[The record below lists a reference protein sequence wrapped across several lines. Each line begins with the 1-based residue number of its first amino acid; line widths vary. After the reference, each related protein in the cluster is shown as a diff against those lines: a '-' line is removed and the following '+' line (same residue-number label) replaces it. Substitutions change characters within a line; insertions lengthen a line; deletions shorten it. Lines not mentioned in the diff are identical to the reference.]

1 MRVMPPMRHA
11 STNDQGAGD
20 GASLSPPTHDAE
32 GAAPVSTASATS
44 PSDAHRASR
53 ISLALGIALLAIA
66 AVWVAGAVWSFGE
79 QTRFAE
85 NRGFDIP
92 QLLPGVLDGFA
103 FAMAA
108 VAWASSLDG
117 RSAMLARIGTIVA
130 IGGSAASNGAWA
142 WQRSGGDAATIALA
156 LSVPVVSNLAF
167 EVLLSE
173 VRRQVQRSRGL
184 PAPVPVPAPRLI
196 RLVLSPWATYASWR
210 RLVLAATDP
219 RIAFA
224 AVSASAASPDA
235 QRSDAAPEPDAGT
248 VCDVVAEAERITA
261 SATDAHRSD
270 APTAALSAAQR
281 IALPAASP
289 RPQRI
294 TASAG
299 EVTDADVIAAIREYV
314 IDAHHAGTRPA
325 QREMQRIVSEA
336 HPGAPKPGPRRLGR
350 LVDTI
355 RAA

>member
-1 MRVMPPMRHA
+1 M
-11 STNDQGAGD
+11 
-20 GASLSPPTHDAE
+20 
-32 GAAPVSTASATS
+32 STASAAS
-44 PSDAHRASR
+44 PSEAQRASR
-53 ISLALGIALLAIA
+53 ISLALSIALLAIA

-79 QTRFAE
+79 QTRFAS

-92 QLLPGVLDGFA
+92 QLLPSVLDGYA

-117 RSAMLARIGTIVA
+117 RSAMLARIGTLVA
-130 IGGSAASNGAWA
+130 IAGSACSNGAWA
-142 WQRSGGDAATIALA
+142 WQRSGGDPATVALA
-156 LSVPVVSNLAF
+156 VAVPVVSNLAF
-167 EVLLSE
+167 EVLLGE

-224 AVSASAASPDA
+224 AVRASAASPDA
-235 QRSDAAPEPDAGT
+235 QRSDATPETDALPDADP
-248 VCDVVAEAERITA
+248 VADVVAEAERITA
-261 SATDAHRSD
+261 SATDAQRSD
-270 APTAALSAAQR
+270 APTASPSTPQR
-281 IALPAASP
+281 ITLPTASP

-294 TASAG
+294 TASVA
-299 EVTDADVIAAIREYV
+299 EVSDADVIEAIGEYV
-314 IDAHHAGTRPA
+314 RDAHRSGARPA
-325 QREMQRIVSEA
+325 QREMQRLVALA

-350 LVDTI
+350 LVDTVLTDH
-355 RAA
+355 AA